1 MGDKPKRKEYSIT
14 SSTRRQMLR
23 YTGVAGIVGAAG
35 CAGGS
40 SDDPGTGGGDTD
52 TDDGTDGGGSQNTG
66 GKPVIGLA
74 AEPKAFNPLVNSQ
87 AEMFAILDQFYQNP
101 TVRDR
106 NNPSK
111 TTGWMFQDY
120 SFDPDS
126 LSGTFSV
133 PEELTWSDGTDFT
146 AEDVAWTFGDYL
158 QNNEGHRYEGDIAP
172 IKDIG
177 TTGTYEGE
185 FQLSRSAAAIFVER
199 VGVFSVP
206 VLPKHIWSEV
216 DDYTQFSPTE
226 LVGSGG
232 FKWGD
237 SDPGNWYEI
246 EARDDFPL
254 HDGPHVDALRFR
266 VYGSMNA
273 MMQGLQNGEIDMPY
287 RSITPDQAAQIAGQ
301 NEIKIW
307 ESPSEGYNYVAFNM
321 RRTPFDDKPF
331 RQAMSFIY
339 PYDYLVNDLRRGKS
353 VKGDYVAA
361 AAWETR
367 RPDSFDEP
375 FDHGPYQTE
384 DGEPDYEQARAH
396 LENADG
402 KHDYSFG
409 PVESEQVTGDVELRI
424 NGETL
429 PEAHTDNDGNSGN
442 GPLDIVMTP
451 PSQAPVAAKAS
462 ARFVE
467 NLNEIGIPT
476 EKRPVSANTQDS
488 VIWQEE
494 DFDMWESGWIWMI
507 PPDFSMDFWLLSGNA
522 DMDSSSSNVHLNPMG
537 YAAGDEA
544 IKETVQTFET
554 DAQIQAAK
562 EALATVYED
571 HPVLVTEYPDRI
583 NATSGDFTGY
593 VKFPGGIAQNVYTY
607 LSLRPTQ

>member
-1 MGDKPKRKEYSIT
+1 
-14 SSTRRQMLR
+14 MLR
-23 YTGVAGIVGAAG
+23 YSGVAGIAGFAG
-35 CAGGS
+35 CLGNDEGDDGDGS
-40 SDDPGTGGGDTD
+40 GGGDGG
-52 TDDGTDGGGSQNTG
+52 DGTDGGDGSDGDGSANTG

-101 TVRDR
+101 TVRDLET
-106 NNPSK
+106 PSE

-126 LSGTFSV
+126 LNGTFSV
-133 PEELTWSDGTDFT
+133 SEELTWSDGTDFT
-146 AEDVAWTFGDYL
+146 AEDVAWTFGNYL
-158 QNNEGHRYEGDIAP
+158 QNNEGHRYEADVAP

-177 TTGTYEGE
+177 TTGDYEGE
-185 FQLSRSAAAIFVER
+185 FTLSRSAAAIFVER

-216 DDYTQFSPTE
+216 DDYTKFSPTE

-232 FKWGD
+232 YKWGD
-237 SDPGNWYEI
+237 ADPGNWYEI

-254 HDGPHVDALRFR
+254 HDGPFVDALRFR
-266 VYGSMNA
+266 VYGSANA

-301 NEIKIW
+301 NDIKIW

-321 RRTPFDDKPF
+321 RRVPFDDKPF
-331 RQAMSFIY
+331 RQAMSYIY
-339 PYDYLVNDLRRGKS
+339 PYDYLVNDLRRGKAT
-353 VKGDYVAA
+353 KGDYVAA
-361 AAWETR
+361 EAWETG
-367 RPDSFDEP
+367 RPESFDEP
-375 FDHGPYQTE
+375 FDHGPYQT
-384 DGEPDYEQARAH
+384 DSGKTDYEQAREH
-396 LENADG
+396 LENAEG

-409 PVESEQVTGDVELRI
+409 SVESSQVTGDVELRI
-424 NGETL
+424 NGQTL
-429 PEAHTDNDGNSGN
+429 PEAHTDNDGNTGN
-442 GPLDIVMTP
+442 GALDMVMTP
-451 PSQAPVAAKAS
+451 PSEAPVAAKAT

-467 NLNEIGIPT
+467 NLNEIGIPA
-476 EKRPVSANTQDS
+476 EKRPVDSNTQDS

-507 PPDFSMDFWLLSGNA
+507 PPDFSMDFWLLGSNA
-522 DMDSSSSNVHLNPMG
+522 DMDSSSSDIHLNPMG
-537 YAAGDEA
+537 YEGANEA
-544 IKETVQTFET
+544 IQKSVETFET
-554 DAQIQAAK
+554 DAQIEATK
-562 EALATVYED
+562 EALATIYED

-583 NATSGDFTGY
+583 NATSGDYTGF

-607 LSLRPTQ
+607 LNIQPSQ